1 MRLLYPGSSNTG
13 RRLIYPFGCKVA
25 AYVCM
30 RDESGFHRTTWG
42 CSLATL
48 PRRTARR
55 VRASFLC
62 HPLNFSHSSN
72 NHTNHSKQYSH
83 SIHTN
88 RLAQHSSV
96 HRRVCRV
103 VEFLRAPGL
112 QLSSTCKLRN
122 VCPCRKNLFL
132 EMSFFFGTP
141 DVVHHCLLCSLSP
154 QAVFLQKHTW
164 KNVRLAW
171 DRAAE
176 ASWHEGFR
184 E

>member
-1 MRLLYPGSSNTG
+1 
-13 RRLIYPFGCKVA
+13 
-25 AYVCM
+25 M

-72 NHTNHSKQYSH
+72 NHSKQYSH

-132 EMSFFFGTP
+132 EMSFFFLARRT
-141 DVVHHCLLCSLSP
+141 LCTIAFFAASRLKQS
-154 QAVFLQKHTW
+154 FY
-164 KNVRLAW
+164 KNTLGRM
-171 DRAAE
+171 
-176 ASWHEGFR
+176 SG
-184 E
+184 

>member
-72 NHTNHSKQYSH
+72 NHSKQYSH

-132 EMSFFFGTP
+132 EMSFFFWHAGRCAPLPSLQPLASSSLFTRTHLEECQADLGP
-141 DVVHHCLLCSLSP
+141 CSRGIV
-154 QAVFLQKHTW
+154 A
-164 KNVRLAW
+164 
-171 DRAAE
+171 
-176 ASWHEGFR
+176 
-184 E
+184 